1 MDAATVA
8 GSIATVTI
16 QRMDH
21 VGVVVDDLT
30 GAIEFFEAL
39 GLQVDGQVMELGDAR
54 VDRILALEG
63 VKTKVAFLRTPDGH
77 GALEV
82 IEYLSPRHEGE
93 ERRHPANVPGLRHV
107 TFAVDDLEATKERL
121 LAKGGEMVGEV
132 VNYDDS
138 YLLGYVYGP
147 SGIIVELA
155 EKLG

>member
-1 MDAATVA
+1 M
-8 GSIATVTI
+8 TI

-21 VGVVVDDLT
+21 VGVVVDDLAE
-30 GAIEFFEAL
+30 AIEFFVAL
-39 GLQVDGQVMELGDAR
+39 GLEVDGQVMELGDER

-63 VKTKVAFLRTPDGH
+63 VRTKVAFLRTPDGH

-82 IEYLSPRHEGE
+82 IEFKSPKYDDDN
-93 ERRHPANVPGLRHV
+93 ERRPANVPGLRHV
-107 TFAVDDLEATKERL
+107 TFAVDDIHAVSDRL
-121 LAKGGEMVGEV
+121 LEKGAEMVGEI

-155 EKLG
+155 EKLA